1 MARDEW
7 QCLCVTPTEII
18 YFEPHVVQ
26 LSIHPSLAQISGI
39 RYGDLTAKPG
49 MNCAGS
55 FRILPYGLTWPAAPT
70 TLRGLVSSTGTRQN

>member
-7 QCLCVTPTEII
+7 QCLCVIPTERI

-39 RYGDLTAKPG
+39 RYGDLIAKPD
-49 MNCAGS
+49 MDCAGS
-55 FRILPYGLTWPAAPT
+55 FRILP
-70 TLRGLVSSTGTRQN
+70 TG